1 MIIPN
6 NLVNKRIRKELEK
19 LSDKV
24 NFEKNIVILN
34 NKEYIIEISI
44 CNITIKFY
52 ISQYYPFKKPYKIT
66 INNILYI
73 DILTNLHCDI
83 TKKMYNKMCLCC
95 ESILCRWSPTL
106 KLENL
111 IEEILKNIG
120 YINSYYHKQSFRLL
134 SANGGRYGDSPFL
147 PDDICRLISTYLIYP
162 TTSITL

>member
-44 CNITIKFY
+44 CNIIIKFY

-73 DILTNLHCDI
+73 DILTNLHCNI
-83 TKKMYNKMCLCC
+83 IKKNV
-95 ESILCRWSPTL
+95 
-106 KLENL
+106 
-111 IEEILKNIG
+111 
-120 YINSYYHKQSFRLL
+120 
-134 SANGGRYGDSPFL
+134 
-147 PDDICRLISTYLIYP
+147 
-162 TTSITL
+162 